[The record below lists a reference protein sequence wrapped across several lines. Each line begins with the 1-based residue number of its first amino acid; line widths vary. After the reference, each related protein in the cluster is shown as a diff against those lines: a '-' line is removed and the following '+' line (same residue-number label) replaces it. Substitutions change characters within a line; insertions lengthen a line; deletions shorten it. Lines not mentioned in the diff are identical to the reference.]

1 MNDGKIVLARIP
13 NPNAGPAFYSTAS
26 EVATTELTRDVL
38 QIPGPRIFDWS
49 ATSNNAVGS
58 EYIIMEEASG
68 TQLGVAWDQLSP
80 DKKLSIMRELVTIE
94 SKMLAVSFSQYVHS
108 LIHKPMRNLIISSAL
123 AAYIASDAVE
133 GAVPAMLTSGVSSE
147 LKERV
152 YKKFSIGPTVDRSFL
167 NKERSS

>member
-1 MNDGKIVLARIP
+1 
-13 NPNAGPAFYSTAS
+13 
-26 EVATTELTRDVL
+26 
-38 QIPGPRIFDWS
+38 
-49 ATSNNAVGS
+49 
-58 EYIIMEEASG
+58 
-68 TQLGVAWDQLSP
+68 
-80 DKKLSIMRELVTIE
+80 
-94 SKMLAVSFSQYVHS
+94 
-108 LIHKPMRNLIISSAL
+108 MRNLIISSAL